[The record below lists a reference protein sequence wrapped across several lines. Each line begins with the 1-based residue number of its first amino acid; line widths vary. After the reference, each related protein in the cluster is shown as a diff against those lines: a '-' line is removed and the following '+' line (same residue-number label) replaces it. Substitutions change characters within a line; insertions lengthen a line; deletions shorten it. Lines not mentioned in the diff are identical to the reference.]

1 MSLDMSTFLSS
12 DHPNDW
18 TPATFNNL
26 NVVTL
31 TFSAGGESIVREF
44 ASPLAALSLMREM
57 GFDFEF
63 SPSRNAVR
71 TRAGDVILLP
81 TLDKPRV
88 RVEPSKCTL
97 VAKGHKPHWGPA
109 LRAANGPADAW
120 APVVVLSVEGTKVTL
135 ATPDG
140 EMVIYD
146 HGGQWMEERLEYNA
160 EWGMLRGPRDDSG
173 RRTAFWIS
181 RTPITPCTA

>member
-1 MSLDMSTFLSS
+1 MSLDMSSFLSA

-26 NVVTL
+26 DVVTL

-44 ASPLAALSLMREM
+44 ASPLAAISLAREI
-57 GFDFEF
+57 GFSFEF

-71 TRAGDVILLP
+71 TEVGDVILLP

-97 VAKGHKPHWGPA
+97 VAPGHNPHWGPA
-109 LRAANGPADAW
+109 LRAANGPDPW
-120 APVVVLSVEGTKVTL
+120 VPVDVLSVEGTKVTL
-135 ATPDG
+135 GTPDG
-140 EMVIYD
+140 ELVVY
-146 HGGQWMEERLEYNA
+146 HHRGQRMEERLEYNA
-160 EWGMLRGPRDDSG
+160 TWGMLRGPWDGSG
-173 RRTAFWIS
+173 RSTAFWVS